1 MKKMKKTILLLLTVF
16 TFSFVSAQNGS
27 PSVKIF
33 SNFNYDMSSE
43 DGSDAFKAFEIKRSY
58 LGYSYK
64 IDDKFST
71 KITFDVGNNSSGSS
85 YTAFLKIAALKW
97 KASEN
102 LTLNFGMVGAKN
114 FKFMESTWGKRY
126 IQKSALDKYK
136 WANAADAGL
145 TADYK
150 LNDQITI
157 DAQILNGEGYKN
169 TQSSNGLFRGTIGL
183 TYKMM
188 NNLSVRVSQDVSPR
202 SSYDEMSE
210 NQTITTA
217 ALAYSS
223 DNMTL
228 GAETNMMNNVAN
240 VKDNE
245 EELMSIYGSYKISND
260 YTLFARYDDA
270 SETAR
275 AGTYTIYGIE
285 RKMAKGV
292 TVALNMQSWENDEEG
307 SEVEDTLFLSLEYKF

>member
-1 MKKMKKTILLLLTVF
+1 MKKTILLFLAAF
-16 TFSFVSAQNGS
+16 TLPYLSAQEGS

-33 SNFNYDMSSE
+33 FNYNYDMSSE
-43 DGSDAFKAFEIKRSY
+43 DDANAFKAFEIKRSY

-64 IDDKFST
+64 IDDKFSV
-71 KITFDVGNNSSGSS
+71 KIKFDVGNNSAGSS

-97 KASEN
+97 NTSDN
-102 LTLNFGMVGAKN
+102 LTLNFGMVGTKN
-114 FKFMESTWGKRY
+114 YKFMENTWGRRY

-136 WANAADAGL
+136 WANSADAGV

-150 LNDQITI
+150 FNDQITI

-169 TQSSNGLFRGTIGL
+169 TQSSSGLLRGTIGL
-183 TYKMM
+183 IYKVTD
-188 NNLSVRVSQDVSPR
+188 NLSVRVSQDISPR
-202 SSYDEMSE
+202 SSYDEMSK

-223 DNMTL
+223 NTMTL
-228 GAETNMMNNVAN
+228 VAETNMMNNVGN

-245 EELMSIYGSYKISND
+245 EELMSIYGAYKISNN

-270 SETAR
+270 SETSPSVKH
-275 AGTYTIYGIE
+275 TIYGVE
-285 RKMAKGV
+285 RKMVKGV
-292 TVALNMQSWENDEEG
+292 TVALNMQTWDNKFKG
-307 SEVEDTLFLSLEYKF
+307 SEDKETLFISLEYKF

>member
-1 MKKMKKTILLLLTVF
+1 MKKTILLLVTVF
-16 TFSFVSAQNGS
+16 TFSCLSAQEGS

-33 SNFNYDMSSE
+33 SNFNYEMSSE
-43 DGSDAFKAFEIKRSY
+43 NDGDAFKAFEIKRSY

-64 IDDKFST
+64 FDDKLST
-71 KITFDVGNNSSGSS
+71 KITFDVGSNSSGSS

-97 KASEN
+97 NASDN

-114 FKFMESTWGKRY
+114 FKFMEATWGRRY

-136 WANAADAGL
+136 WANAADAGV

-183 TYKMM
+183 TYKVMG
-188 NNLSVRVSQDVSPR
+188 NLSVRVSQDVSPR

-223 DNMTL
+223 DKMTL

-240 VKDNE
+240 VKDYE

-275 AGTYTIYGIE
+275 AGTYTIYGVE

-292 TVALNMQSWENDEEG
+292 TVALNMQSWENNEEG

>member
-1 MKKMKKTILLLLTVF
+1 MKKTILLLATIF
-16 TFSFVSAQNGS
+16 TFTYVSAQEGS

-43 DGSDAFKAFEIKRSY
+43 DDTDAFKAFEIKRSY

-85 YTAFLKIAALKW
+85 YTAFLKIAELKW
-97 KASEN
+97 SASDN
-102 LTLNFGMVGAKN
+102 LTLNFGMVGSKN
-114 FKFMESTWGKRY
+114 FKYMEKNWGRRY

-150 LNDQITI
+150 FNDQITI

-169 TQSSNGLFRGTIGL
+169 TQSSNGLFRGSIGL
-183 TYKMM
+183 TYKIMD
-188 NNLSVRVSQDVSPR
+188 NFSIRVSQDVSPR

-217 ALAYSS
+217 ALAYSTN
-223 DNMTL
+223 NMTL
-228 GAETNMMNNVAN
+228 GAESNMMNNVAN

-245 EELMSIYGSYKISND
+245 EELMSIYGAYKISNN

-270 SETAR
+270 SETSR
-275 AGTYTIYGIE
+275 AGTYTVYGIE
-285 RKMAKGV
+285 RKIAKGI
-292 TVALNMQSWENDEEG
+292 TVALNIQSWENDADG
-307 SEVEDTLFLSLEYKF
+307 SEAEETLFLNLEYKF

>member
-1 MKKMKKTILLLLTVF
+1 MKKTILLLATIF
-16 TFSFVSAQNGS
+16 TFTYVSAQEGS

-43 DGSDAFKAFEIKRSY
+43 DDTDAFKAFEIKRSY

-85 YTAFLKIAALKW
+85 YTAFLKIAELKW
-97 KASEN
+97 SASDN
-102 LTLNFGMVGAKN
+102 LTLNFGMVGSKN
-114 FKFMESTWGKRY
+114 FKYMEKNWGRRY

-150 LNDQITI
+150 FNDQITI

-169 TQSSNGLFRGTIGL
+169 TQSSNGLFRGSIGL
-183 TYKMM
+183 TYKIMD
-188 NNLSVRVSQDVSPR
+188 NFSIRVSQDVSPR

-217 ALAYSS
+217 ALAYST
-223 DNMTL
+223 DNMIL
-228 GAETNMMNNVAN
+228 GAESNMMDNVAN

-245 EELMSIYGSYKISND
+245 EELMSIYGAYKISNN

-270 SETAR
+270 SETSR
-275 AGTYTIYGIE
+275 AGTYTVYGIE
-285 RKMAKGV
+285 RKMAKGI
-292 TVALNMQSWENDEEG
+292 TVALNIQSWENDADG
-307 SEVEDTLFLSLEYKF
+307 SEAEETLFLNLEYKF

>member
-1 MKKMKKTILLLLTVF
+1 
-16 TFSFVSAQNGS
+16 VSAQEGS

-43 DGSDAFKAFEIKRSY
+43 DDTDAFKAFEIKRSY

-85 YTAFLKIAALKW
+85 YTAFLKIAELKW
-97 KASEN
+97 SASDN
-102 LTLNFGMVGAKN
+102 LTLNFGMVGSKN
-114 FKFMESTWGKRY
+114 FKYMEKNWGRRY
-126 IQKSALDKYK
+126 IQKSALVKYK

-150 LNDQITI
+150 FNDQITI

-169 TQSSNGLFRGTIGL
+169 TQSSNGLFRGSIGL
-183 TYKMM
+183 TYKIMD
-188 NNLSVRVSQDVSPR
+188 NFSIRVSQDVSPR

-217 ALAYSS
+217 ALAYST
-223 DNMTL
+223 DNMIL
-228 GAETNMMNNVAN
+228 GAESNMMDNVAN

-245 EELMSIYGSYKISND
+245 EELMSIYGAYKISNN

-270 SETAR
+270 SETSR
-275 AGTYTIYGIE
+275 AGTYTVYGIE
-285 RKMAKGV
+285 RKIAKGI
-292 TVALNMQSWENDEEG
+292 TVALNIQSWENDADG
-307 SEVEDTLFLSLEYKF
+307 SEAEETLFLNLEYKF

>member
-1 MKKMKKTILLLLTVF
+1 
-16 TFSFVSAQNGS
+16 
-27 PSVKIF
+27 
-33 SNFNYDMSSE
+33 MSSE
-43 DGSDAFKAFEIKRSY
+43 DDTDAFKAFEIKRSY

-85 YTAFLKIAALKW
+85 YTAFLKIAELKW
-97 KASEN
+97 SASDN
-102 LTLNFGMVGAKN
+102 LTLNFGMVGSKN
-114 FKFMESTWGKRY
+114 FKYMEKNWGRRY

-150 LNDQITI
+150 FNDQITI

-169 TQSSNGLFRGTIGL
+169 TQSSNGLFRGSIGL
-183 TYKMM
+183 TYKIMD
-188 NNLSVRVSQDVSPR
+188 NFSIRVSQDVSPR

-217 ALAYSS
+217 ALAYST
-223 DNMTL
+223 DNMIF
-228 GAETNMMNNVAN
+228 GAESNMMDNVAN

-245 EELMSIYGSYKISND
+245 EELMSIYGAYKISNN

-270 SETAR
+270 SETSR
-275 AGTYTIYGIE
+275 AGTYTVYGIE
-285 RKMAKGV
+285 RKIAKGI
-292 TVALNMQSWENDEEG
+292 TVALNIQSWENDADG
-307 SEVEDTLFLSLEYKF
+307 SEAEETLFLNLEYKF

>member
-1 MKKMKKTILLLLTVF
+1 MKKMKKTILLLLTIF
-16 TFSFVSAQNGS
+16 TFSYMSAQNGS

-43 DGSDAFKAFEIKRSY
+43 DNVDAFKAFEIKRSY

-71 KITFDVGNNSSGSS
+71 KIIFDVGNNSSGSS

-97 KASEN
+97 SASDN
-102 LTLNFGMVGAKN
+102 LTLNFGMVGTKN
-114 FKFMESTWGKRY
+114 FKFMESTWSRRY

-145 TADYK
+145 TADYR

-169 TQSSNGLFRGTIGL
+169 TQSANGLFRGTIGL
-183 TYKMM
+183 TYKVMD
-188 NNLSVRVSQDVSPR
+188 NLSVRVSQDVSPR
-202 SSYDEMSE
+202 SSYDEMSQ

-217 ALAYSS
+217 ALAYSA

-228 GAETNMMNNVAN
+228 GGEINMMNNVAN
-240 VKDNE
+240 IKDDE
-245 EELMSIYGSYKISND
+245 EELMSIYGSYKISNG

-270 SETAR
+270 SETSR
-275 AGTYTIYGIE
+275 AGTYTVYGVE
-285 RKMAKGV
+285 RKMAKGI
-292 TVALNMQSWENDEEG
+292 TIALNMQSWENDAEG
-307 SEVEDTLFLSLEYKF
+307 SESEETLFLSLEYKF

>member
-1 MKKMKKTILLLLTVF
+1 MKKTILLLATIF
-16 TFSFVSAQNGS
+16 TFTYVSAQEGS

-43 DGSDAFKAFEIKRSY
+43 DDTDAFKAFEIKRSY

-85 YTAFLKIAALKW
+85 YTAFLKIAELKW
-97 KASEN
+97 SASDN
-102 LTLNFGMVGAKN
+102 LTLNFGMVGSKN
-114 FKFMESTWGKRY
+114 FKYMEKNWGRRY

-150 LNDQITI
+150 FNDQITI

-169 TQSSNGLFRGTIGL
+169 TQSSNGLFRGSIGL
-183 TYKMM
+183 TYKIMD
-188 NNLSVRVSQDVSPR
+188 NFSIRVSQDVSPR

-217 ALAYSS
+217 ALAYST
-223 DNMTL
+223 DNMIF
-228 GAETNMMNNVAN
+228 GAESNMMDNVAN

-245 EELMSIYGSYKISND
+245 EELMSIYGAYKISNN

-270 SETAR
+270 SETSR
-275 AGTYTIYGIE
+275 AGTYTVYGIE
-285 RKMAKGV
+285 RNMAKGI
-292 TVALNMQSWENDEEG
+292 TVALNMQSWENDADG
-307 SEVEDTLFLSLEYKF
+307 SEAEETLFLNLEYKF

>member
-1 MKKMKKTILLLLTVF
+1 
-16 TFSFVSAQNGS
+16 VSAQEGS

-43 DGSDAFKAFEIKRSY
+43 DDTDAFKAFEIKRSY

-85 YTAFLKIAALKW
+85 YTAFLKIAELKW
-97 KASEN
+97 SASDN
-102 LTLNFGMVGAKN
+102 LTLNFGMVGSKN
-114 FKFMESTWGKRY
+114 FKYMEKNWGRRY

-150 LNDQITI
+150 FNDQITI

-169 TQSSNGLFRGTIGL
+169 TQSSNGLFRGSIGL
-183 TYKMM
+183 TYKIMD
-188 NNLSVRVSQDVSPR
+188 NFSIRVSQDVSPR

-217 ALAYSS
+217 ALAYSTN
-223 DNMTL
+223 NMTL
-228 GAETNMMNNVAN
+228 GAESNMMDNVAN

-245 EELMSIYGSYKISND
+245 EELMSIYGAYKISNN

-270 SETAR
+270 SETSR
-275 AGTYTIYGIE
+275 AGTYTVYGIE
-285 RKMAKGV
+285 RKIAKGI
-292 TVALNMQSWENDEEG
+292 TVALNIQSWENDADG
-307 SEVEDTLFLSLEYKF
+307 SEAEETLFLNLEYKF